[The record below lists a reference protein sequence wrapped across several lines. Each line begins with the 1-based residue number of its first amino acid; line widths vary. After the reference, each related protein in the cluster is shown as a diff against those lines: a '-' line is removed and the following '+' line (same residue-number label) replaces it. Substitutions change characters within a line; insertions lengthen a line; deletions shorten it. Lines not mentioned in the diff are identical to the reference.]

1 MHVLFLV
8 LNETEYMEDVLNKL
22 MEVGVKGA
30 TILDSQGM
38 GSKILANKYA
48 SSNLFGTLKTAFDR
62 EHPFNKTIFTV
73 IETEDLLQKAIEAI
87 QSVAG
92 DLSQPG
98 EGLMF
103 TVPVGQVMGM
113 APTKKE

>member
-1 MHVLFLV
+1 MHALILV
-8 LNETEYMEDVLNKL
+8 LNETKYLEDILNKM
-22 MEVGVKGA
+22 MEIGVKGA

-38 GSKILANKYA
+38 GSKILINQYA
-48 SSNLFGTLKTAFDR
+48 SQNLFGTLKTAFDR
-62 EHPFNKTIFTV
+62 EHPYNKTIFTV
-73 IETEDLLQKAIEAI
+73 IETDELLQKAIEAI

-113 APTKKE
+113 APSKE

>member
-1 MHVLFLV
+1 MHALFLV
-8 LNETEYMEDVLNKL
+8 LNETKYMEDVLSGL
-22 MEVGVKGA
+22 MDVGVKGA

-38 GSKILANKYA
+38 GSKILTNQYE
-48 SSNLFGTLKTAFDR
+48 SSNLFGTLKTVFDR

-73 IETEDLLQKAIEAI
+73 IETDELLEKAIAAI
-87 QSVAG
+87 QAVAG

-103 TVPVGQVMGM
+103 TVPVGQVLGM